1 MKEEVNKPKGF
12 TIKQYTRGPTIVQDS
27 QSPMVD
33 EWLVVACPMDAVAVS
48 NKKTPKYLMQ
58 TLPNNFS
65 QKESKAIPFLQ
76 SSRRVLRLITQE
88 VMLMVVEIAGCELKA
103 SSLAQRKFTM
113 RLLCEM
119 AGSVMDTSGEILE
132 Y

>member
-1 MKEEVNKPKGF
+1 MEEEDNKQKGS
-12 TIKQYTRGPTIVQDS
+12 TIKQYTRGP
-27 QSPMVD
+27 PMVD
-33 EWLVVACPMDAVAVS
+33 AGLVIACPMDAVAAS
-48 NKKTPKYLMQ
+48 NKRTHKYLMQ
-58 TLPNNFS
+58 PLPNNFS
-65 QKESKAIPFLQ
+65 QKGPKATPFLQ
-76 SSRRVLRLITQE
+76 SSTRVSRSITQE